1 LGSKSTIVKLSRQ
14 SASNLALRALTLAIF
29 LEIPL
34 KAYADPG
41 SGLLLWQVAGAF
53 FVGLVYQVR
62 KFFQGPKQKFKPEE
76 KAEKGQ

>member
-1 LGSKSTIVKLSRQ
+1 MSE
-14 SASNLALRALTLAIF
+14 SARHSFQPSPNAVYRALTLMVF

-53 FVGLVYQVR
+53 FLGVVYQVR
-62 KFFQGPKQKFKPEE
+62 KFFGRVRKKK
-76 KAEKGQ
+76 

>member
-1 LGSKSTIVKLSRQ
+1 MGSKSTIVKLSRQ

-41 SGLLLWQVAGAF
+41 SGLLLWQVA
-53 FVGLVYQVR
+53 VGLVYQVR